1 MYFGE
6 MAADIHEMERTLG
19 RKARPG
25 DVEATT
31 WVLSLLGRSV
41 SAGEFVRALREWD
54 RAARAMGS
62 FLGVFDLYL
71 TPTTAAPPVRI
82 GELAPSAAQRAL
94 LTVVNTLGLG
104 HTLKALGLVE
114 GLASDSLEKT
124 PFTQLANMTGLPA
137 MSVPLHWTPQGLP
150 VGVHFTGRF
159 GDEATLLRLAAQLE
173 QAFPWFD
180 RRPALTG

>member
-1 MYFGE
+1 MGP
-6 MAADIHEMERTLG
+6 G
-19 RKARPG
+19 RPR
-25 DVEATT
+25 
-31 WVLSLLGRSV
+31 
-41 SAGEFVRALREWD
+41 
-54 RAARAMGS
+54 
-62 FLGVFDLYL
+62 VFDLYL